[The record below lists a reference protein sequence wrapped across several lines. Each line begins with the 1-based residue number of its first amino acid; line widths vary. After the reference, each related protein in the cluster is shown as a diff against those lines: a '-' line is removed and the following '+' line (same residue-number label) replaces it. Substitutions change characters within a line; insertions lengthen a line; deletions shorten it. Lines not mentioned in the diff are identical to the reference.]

1 MYPKLKEKYDA
12 NRALEKNFLYY
23 FDEYNDYNYEII
35 KKIWD
40 NYYKNGN
47 NKINDVEKIKLIE
60 I

>member
-35 KKIWD
+35 KNIWD

-47 NKINDVEKIKLIE
+47 NKINDVEKINLIE